1 MINSEVSLPNTL
13 DLAHQKILDQEQKLQ
28 AKDLV
33 IQNCYQ
39 AIADLN
45 QQLKLAKARQFGR
58 SAESFVDPN
67 APTQDHLFDEA
78 EILELMGELT
88 GLVQTATDAEA
99 AASDDETKV
108 QVPAH
113 ERTINRGKR
122 QPLPA
127 YLARVETVYELSPEE
142 LIGPN
147 GERFEPIGFE
157 TSEQLNI
164 IPQEIYVLLHK
175 RMKYAVK
182 GLEELGVR
190 TARMPLQIIPKSIA
204 SAGLLAHTA
213 QAKYQHHL
221 PLYRQEQ
228 IWKELDVDLSRATT
242 SRWMIDVGTQLQPL
256 IDLLFKSMKATGY
269 LHADETTL
277 TILKNKKSG
286 AESFKGYMWVYVND
300 QGSIYDFRTSRAGAH
315 PAEMLH
321 DFKGHLQ
328 VDGYSGYNIPCKN
341 PEIIPVGCFA
351 HVRRKF
357 TDIQKAEGKK
367 IKMPVVEQVLKQI
380 QALYKIES
388 DAKEHHLN
396 PEAVHQVRQKYSKP
410 ILDNLHEYLLNIK
423 LKTTPRGLLGKAVNY
438 ALNQWPYVIRYIDA
452 GHLDI
457 DNNAAERCVKPFA
470 VGRKNWLFSG
480 TTDSAKASG
489 NIFSLI
495 ESAKIHDLKVF
506 DYLKYV
512 FEKLPMADT
521 EEKLAELLPMK
532 AKEHLPKIKQ
542 AGNTNPI
549 QKDPA

>member
-1 MINSEVSLPNTL
+1 ML
-13 DLAHQKILDQEQKLQ
+13 DPVLQLKSRVGFLESKVVDQEKI
-28 AKDLV
+28 

-39 AIADLN
+39 AIADLT

-58 SAESFVDPN
+58 SADTFVDPN

-78 EILELMGELT
+78 EILELMGELV
-88 GLVQTATDAEA
+88 GLVQTAADAEA
-99 AASDDETKV
+99 AASEAEKKV

-113 ERTINRGKR
+113 ERIINRGKR

-142 LIGPN
+142 LIGTT
-147 GERFEPIGFE
+147 GELFEPIGFE

-190 TARMPLQIIPKSIA
+190 TARMPLQMIPKSIA
-204 SAGLLAHTA
+204 SAGLLAHIA

-228 IWKELDVDLSRATT
+228 IWKELEIDLPRASP
-242 SRWMIDVGTQLQPL
+242 SRWMLEVGNQLQPL
-256 IDLLFKSMKATGY
+256 IDLIFKSIKSTGY
-269 LHADETTL
+269 VHADETAVTV
-277 TILKNKKSG
+277 LKNKKAGEDSY
-286 AESFKGYMWVYVND
+286 KGYMWVYTND
-300 QGSIYDFRTSRAGAH
+300 QGSIYDFRTSRAGRH
-315 PAEMLH
+315 PQEMLS
-321 DFKGHLQ
+321 DFEGYLQ
-328 VDGYSGYNIPCKN
+328 VDGYAGYNAPCSN
-341 PEIIPVGCFA
+341 PKIIEVGCMA

-357 TDIQKAEGKK
+357 TDIQKAAGKGAK
-367 IKMPVVEQVLKQI
+367 LPVVEQVLKQI

-388 DAKEHHLN
+388 EAKEHHLS
-396 PEAVHQVRQKYSKP
+396 PEEIYKIRQEQAKP
-410 ILDNLHEYLLNIK
+410 ILEKLHLYLQDIRP
-423 LKTTPRGLLGKAVNY
+423 KTPPKGLLGKAITY
-438 ALNQWPYVIRYIDA
+438 ALNHWIVVSRYIDD
-452 GHLDI
+452 GRLDI

-480 TTDSAKASG
+480 TTESAKASG

-495 ESAKIHDLKVF
+495 ESAKIHDLKIF
-506 DYLKYV
+506 DYLSYV
-512 FEKLPMADT
+512 FEQLPMADT
-521 EEKLAELLPMK
+521 EEKLAALLPIK

-542 AGNTNPI
+542 SEIKNQI

>member
-13 DLAHQKILDQEQKLQ
+13 DLAHQKILNQEKI
-28 AKDLV
+28 

-39 AIADLN
+39 AIADLT

-78 EILELMGELT
+78 EILELMGELV
-88 GLVQTATDAEA
+88 GLVQTAAEA

-113 ERTINRGKR
+113 ERTVHRGKR

-157 TSEQLNI
+157 TYEQLNV
-164 IPQEIYVLLHK
+164 IPQEVYVLLHK

-190 TARMPLQIIPKSIA
+190 TARMPPQIIPKSIA
-204 SAGLLAHTA
+204 SAGLLAHIA

-228 IWKELDVDLSRATT
+228 IWKELEIDLPRASP
-242 SRWMIDVGTQLQPL
+242 SRWMLEVGTQLQPL
-256 IDLLFKSMKATGY
+256 IDLIFKSIKATGY
-269 LHADETTL
+269 VHADETAVTV
-277 TILKNKKSG
+277 LKNKKAS
-286 AESFKGYMWVYVND
+286 EDSYKGYMWVYTND
-300 QGSIYDFRTSRAGAH
+300 QGSIYDFRTSRAGRH
-315 PAEMLH
+315 PQEMLS
-321 DFKGHLQ
+321 DFEGYLQ
-328 VDGYSGYNIPCKN
+328 VDGYSGYNAPCSN
-341 PEIIPVGCFA
+341 PKIIEVGCMA

-357 TDIQKAEGKK
+357 TDIQKAAGKGAK
-367 IKMPVVEQVLKQI
+367 LPVVEQVLKQI

-388 DAKEHHLN
+388 EAKEHHLS
-396 PEAVHQVRQKYSKP
+396 PEEIYKIRQEQARP
-410 ILDNLHEYLLNIK
+410 ILEKLHLYLQDIK
-423 LKTTPRGLLGKAVNY
+423 PKTPPKGLLGKAITY
-438 ALNQWPYVIRYIDA
+438 ALNHWIVVSRYIDD
-452 GHLDI
+452 GRLDI

-480 TTDSAKASG
+480 TTESAKASG

-495 ESAKIHDLKVF
+495 ESAKIHDLKIF

-512 FEKLPMADT
+512 FEQLPIADT
-521 EEKLAELLPMK
+521 EEKLAALLPIN

-542 AGNTNPI
+542 SENKNPI
-549 QKDPA
+549 QKDSA

>member
-1 MINSEVSLPNTL
+1 ML
-13 DLAHQKILDQEQKLQ
+13 DPVLQLKSRVGFLESKVVDQEKI
-28 AKDLV
+28 

-39 AIADLN
+39 AIADLT

-58 SAESFVDPN
+58 SADTFVDPN

-78 EILELMGELT
+78 EILELMGELV
-88 GLVQTATDAEA
+88 GLVQTAADAEA
-99 AASDDETKV
+99 AASEAEKKV

-113 ERTINRGKR
+113 ERIINRGKR

-147 GERFEPIGFE
+147 GELFEPIGFE

-190 TARMPLQIIPKSIA
+190 TARMPLQMIPKSIA
-204 SAGLLAHTA
+204 SAGLLAHIA

-228 IWKELDVDLSRATT
+228 IWKELEIDLPRASP
-242 SRWMIDVGTQLQPL
+242 SRWMLEVGNQLQPL
-256 IDLLFKSMKATGY
+256 IDLIFKSIKSTGY
-269 LHADETTL
+269 VHADETAVTV
-277 TILKNKKSG
+277 LKNKKAGEDSY
-286 AESFKGYMWVYVND
+286 KGYMWVYTND
-300 QGSIYDFRTSRAGAH
+300 QGSIYDFRTSRAGRH
-315 PAEMLH
+315 PQEMLS
-321 DFKGHLQ
+321 DFEGYLQ
-328 VDGYSGYNIPCKN
+328 VDGYAGYNAPCSN
-341 PEIIPVGCFA
+341 PKIIEVGCMA

-357 TDIQKAEGKK
+357 TDIQKAAGKGAK
-367 IKMPVVEQVLKQI
+367 LPVVEQVLKQI

-388 DAKEHHLN
+388 EAKEHHLS
-396 PEAVHQVRQKYSKP
+396 PEEIYKIRQEQAKP
-410 ILDNLHEYLLNIK
+410 ILEKLHLYLQDIRP
-423 LKTTPRGLLGKAVNY
+423 KTPPKGLLGKAITY
-438 ALNQWPYVIRYIDA
+438 ALNHWIVVSRYIDD
-452 GHLDI
+452 GRLDI

-480 TTDSAKASG
+480 TTESAKASG

-495 ESAKIHDLKVF
+495 ESAKIHDLKIF
-506 DYLKYV
+506 DYLSYV
-512 FEKLPMADT
+512 FEQLPMADT
-521 EEKLAELLPMK
+521 EEKLAALLPIK

-542 AGNTNPI
+542 SEIKNQI

>member
-1 MINSEVSLPNTL
+1 MSDPVSQLKSKV
-13 DLAHQKILDQEQKLQ
+13 DLLEFTVADQAKKLQ
-28 AKDLV
+28 DKDSLL
-33 IQNCYQ
+33 QSCYQ
-39 AIADLN
+39 VIADLN

-58 SAESFVDPN
+58 SADSFADPN

-78 EILELMGELT
+78 EILELMGDLA
-88 GLVQTATDAEA
+88 GLVQTAAEA

-113 ERTINRGKR
+113 ERTIHRGKR

-147 GERFEPIGFE
+147 GECFEPIGFE
-157 TSEQLNI
+157 TYEQLNV

-190 TARMPLQIIPKSIA
+190 TARMPFQIIPKSIA
-204 SAGLLAHTA
+204 SAGLLAHIA

-228 IWKELDVDLSRATT
+228 IWKELEIDLPRASP
-242 SRWMIDVGTQLQPL
+242 SRWMLEVGQKLQPL
-256 IDLLFKSMKATGY
+256 IDLIFKSIKSTGY
-269 LHADETTL
+269 VHADETAVTV
-277 TILKNKKSG
+277 LKNKKSG
-286 AESFKGYMWVYVND
+286 VDSYKGYMWVYTND
-300 QGSIYDFRTSRAGAH
+300 QGSIYDFRTSRAGRH
-315 PAEMLH
+315 PQEMLS
-321 DFKGHLQ
+321 DFEGYLQ
-328 VDGYSGYNIPCKN
+328 VDGYAGYNAPCSN
-341 PEIIPVGCFA
+341 PKIIEVGCMA

-357 TDIQKAEGKK
+357 TDIQKAAGKGAK
-367 IKMPVVEQVLKQI
+367 LPVVEQVLKQI

-388 DAKEHHLN
+388 EAKEHHLS
-396 PEAVHQVRQKYSKP
+396 PEEIYKIRQEQAKP
-410 ILDNLHEYLLNIK
+410 ILEKLHLYFQDIK
-423 LKTTPRGLLGKAVNY
+423 PKTPPKGLLGKAITY
-438 ALNQWPYVIRYIDA
+438 ALNHWMVVSRYIDD
-452 GHLDI
+452 GRLDI

-480 TTDSAKASG
+480 TTESAKASG

-495 ESAKIHDLKVF
+495 ESAKIHDLKIF
-506 DYLKYV
+506 DYLSYV
-512 FEKLPMADT
+512 FEQLPMADT
-521 EEKLAELLPMK
+521 EEKLAELLPIR

-542 AGNTNPI
+542 SENKNPI
-549 QKDPA
+549 QKDSA

>member
-1 MINSEVSLPNTL
+1 MINSEVSLPSTL
-13 DLAHQKILDQEQKLQ
+13 DLAHQKILNQEEI
-28 AKDLV
+28 
-33 IQNCYQ
+33 IQDCYQ
-39 AIADLN
+39 VIADLT

-67 APTQDHLFDEA
+67 TPTQDHLFDEA
-78 EILELMGELT
+78 EILELMGELV
-88 GLVQTATDAEA
+88 GLVQTAAEA
-99 AASDDETKV
+99 AASEAEKKA

-157 TSEQLNI
+157 TYEQLNV
-164 IPQEIYVLLHK
+164 IPQEVYVLLHK

-190 TARMPLQIIPKSIA
+190 TASMPLQIIPKSIA
-204 SAGLLAHTA
+204 SAGLLAHIA

-228 IWKELDVDLSRATT
+228 IWKELEIDLPRASP
-242 SRWMIDVGTQLQPL
+242 SRWMLEVGTQLQPL
-256 IDLLFKSMKATGY
+256 IDLIFKSIKSTGY
-269 LHADETTL
+269 VHADETAVTV
-277 TILKNKKSG
+277 LKNKKAGEDSY
-286 AESFKGYMWVYVND
+286 KGYMWVYTND
-300 QGSIYDFRTSRAGAH
+300 QGSIYDFRTSRAGRH
-315 PAEMLH
+315 PQEMLS
-321 DFKGHLQ
+321 DFEGYLQ
-328 VDGYSGYNIPCKN
+328 VDGYSGYNAPCSN
-341 PEIIPVGCFA
+341 PKIIEVGCMA

-357 TDIQKAEGKK
+357 TDIQKAAGKGAK
-367 IKMPVVEQVLKQI
+367 LPVVEQVLRQI

-388 DAKEHHLN
+388 EAKEHDLS
-396 PEAVHQVRQKYSKP
+396 PEEIYKIRQEQAKP
-410 ILDNLHEYLLNIK
+410 ILEKLHLYLQDIRP
-423 LKTTPRGLLGKAVNY
+423 KTPPKGLLGKAITY
-438 ALNQWPYVIRYIDA
+438 ALNHWIVGSRYIDD
-452 GHLDI
+452 GRLDI

-480 TTDSAKASG
+480 TTESAKASG

-495 ESAKIHDLKVF
+495 ESAKIHDLKIF

-512 FEKLPMADT
+512 FEQLPMANT
-521 EEKLAELLPMK
+521 EEKLATLLPTK

-542 AGNTNPI
+542 SENKNPI

>member
-1 MINSEVSLPNTL
+1 ML
-13 DLAHQKILDQEQKLQ
+13 DSVVRLQNKVNLLELTVVDQGKKLQ

-39 AIADLN
+39 AIADLT

-78 EILELMGELT
+78 EILELMGELS
-88 GLVQTATDAEA
+88 GLVQA
-99 AASDDETKV
+99 ASSDDETKV

-113 ERTINRGKR
+113 ERIINRGKR

-157 TSEQLNI
+157 TYEQLNV

-204 SAGLLAHTA
+204 SAGLLAHIA

-228 IWKELDVDLSRATT
+228 IWKELEIDLPRASP
-242 SRWMIDVGTQLQPL
+242 SRWMLEVGTQLQPL
-256 IDLLFKSMKATGY
+256 IDLIFKSIKSTGY
-269 LHADETTL
+269 VHADETAVTV
-277 TILKNKKSG
+277 LKNKKSG
-286 AESFKGYMWVYVND
+286 VDSYKGYMWVYTND
-300 QGSIYDFRTSRAGAH
+300 QGSIYDFRTSRAGRH
-315 PAEMLH
+315 PQEMLS
-321 DFKGHLQ
+321 DFEGYLQ
-328 VDGYSGYNIPCKN
+328 VDGYSGYNAPCSN
-341 PEIIPVGCFA
+341 PKIIEVGCMA

-357 TDIQKAEGKK
+357 TDIQKAAGKGARL
-367 IKMPVVEQVLKQI
+367 PVVEQVLKQI

-388 DAKEHHLN
+388 EAKEHHLS
-396 PEAVHQVRQKYSKP
+396 PEEIYKIRQEQARP
-410 ILDNLHEYLLNIK
+410 ILEKLHLYLQDIK
-423 LKTTPRGLLGKAVNY
+423 PKTPPKGLLGKAITY
-438 ALNQWPYVIRYIDA
+438 ALNHWTVVSRYIDD
-452 GHLDI
+452 GRLDI

-480 TTDSAKASG
+480 TTESAKASG

-495 ESAKIHDLKVF
+495 ESAKIHDLKIF

-512 FEKLPMADT
+512 FEQLPMADT
-521 EEKLAELLPMK
+521 EEKLAELLPIR

-542 AGNTNPI
+542 SENKNPI
-549 QKDPA
+549 QKDSA

>member
-1 MINSEVSLPNTL
+1 VINSEVSLPNTL
-13 DLAHQKILDQEQKLQ
+13 DLAHQKILNQEKI
-28 AKDLV
+28 

-39 AIADLN
+39 AIADLT

-58 SAESFVDPN
+58 SADTFVDPN

-78 EILELMGELT
+78 EILELMGELV
-88 GLVQTATDAEA
+88 GLVQTAADAEA
-99 AASDDETKV
+99 AASEAEKKV

-157 TSEQLNI
+157 TYEQLNV
-164 IPQEIYVLLHK
+164 IPQEVYVLLHK

-190 TARMPLQIIPKSIA
+190 TAKMPLQIIPKSIA
-204 SAGLLAHTA
+204 SAGLLAHIA

-228 IWKELDVDLSRATT
+228 IWKELEIDLPRASP
-242 SRWMIDVGTQLQPL
+242 SRWMLEVGAQLQPL
-256 IDLLFKSMKATGY
+256 IDLIFKSIKSTGY
-269 LHADETTL
+269 VHADETAVTV
-277 TILKNKKSG
+277 LKNKKAGEDSY
-286 AESFKGYMWVYVND
+286 KGYMWVYTND
-300 QGSIYDFRTSRAGAH
+300 QGSIYDFRTSRAGRH
-315 PAEMLH
+315 PQEMLS
-321 DFKGHLQ
+321 DFEGYLQ
-328 VDGYSGYNIPCKN
+328 VDGYSGYNAPCKN
-341 PEIIPVGCFA
+341 TKIIEVGCMA

-357 TDIQKAEGKK
+357 TDIQKAAGKGAK
-367 IKMPVVEQVLKQI
+367 LPVVEQVLKQI
-380 QALYKIES
+380 QVLYKIES
-388 DAKEHHLN
+388 EAKEHHLS
-396 PEAVHQVRQKYSKP
+396 PEEIYKIRQEQAQP
-410 ILDNLHEYLLNIK
+410 ILEKLHLYLQDIK
-423 LKTTPRGLLGKAVNY
+423 PKTPPKGLLGKAITY
-438 ALNQWPYVIRYIDA
+438 ALNHWIVVSRYIDD
-452 GHLDI
+452 GRLDI

-480 TTDSAKASG
+480 TTESAKASG

-495 ESAKIHDLKVF
+495 ESAKIHDLKIF

-512 FEKLPMADT
+512 FEQLPMADT
-521 EEKLAELLPMK
+521 EEKLAALLPTK

-542 AGNTNPI
+542 SENKNQI